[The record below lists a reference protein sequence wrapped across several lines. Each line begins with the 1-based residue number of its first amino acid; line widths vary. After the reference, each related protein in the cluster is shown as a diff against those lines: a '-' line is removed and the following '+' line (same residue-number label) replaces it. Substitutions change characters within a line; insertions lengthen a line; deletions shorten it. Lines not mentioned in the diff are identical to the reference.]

1 VTTDEENFVTRHGA
15 PCGSDG
21 KARVGDGIPQGRVR
35 RAAPVAG
42 AAVRTAGDAVV
53 VALRRKV
60 NGVDDPALAVR
71 TAERYAELL
80 GRSKG
85 ALMKAGQMLSF
96 VSMGPAVAPEFRSA
110 FQTALGRLRADAPPM
125 APALARAVLE
135 QELGQ
140 RAEDV
145 FAEFAW
151 EPLAAASI
159 GQVHA
164 ARLPDG
170 RRVAVK
176 VQYPG
181 VAAAIRADLKNTEL
195 IATFLSLLGGLSP
208 TRVRI
213 DMRGVAE
220 EIEARISEELDY
232 RREAANQREFAAL
245 YHGHPF
251 IHVPAVITELSGD
264 RVLTQELVEG
274 RPWREALSATQELRD
289 QWGEAIFRFLFGA
302 QNRFCLFHAD
312 PHPGNYLFHDDGSV
326 SFLDYGCVKRLRREQ
341 VSMMY
346 AILRACV
353 RGDVLGTWQASVEA
367 GFFRSTDR
375 ITPEEVYDYWRHSC
389 EMYWGEQPFTVTPE
403 TADGVIESKYSP
415 TGSSANASR
424 HVSAPGENATLARLE
439 VGVTSVLAELH
450 ATNYWDTMAA
460 ELFEDA
466 PPVTTMG
473 KLDQAFFEQQRQ
485 VAGGA

>member
-1 VTTDEENFVTRHGA
+1 VTQRGA
-15 PCGSDG
+15 RAGSDG
-21 KARVGDGIPQGRVR
+21 KAEDGDGIPQGRVR
-35 RAAPVAG
+35 RVAPVAG
-42 AAVRTAGDAVV
+42 AAARTAGDAVV

-60 NGVDDPALAVR
+60 TGVDDPGLAVR
-71 TAERYAELL
+71 SAERYAELL

-96 VSMGPAVAPEFRSA
+96 VSMGSAVSAEFQSA

-125 APALARAVLE
+125 APNLARAVLE
-135 QELGQ
+135 HELGQ

-181 VAAAIRADLKNTEL
+181 VAAAIRADLRNTEL

-208 TRVRI
+208 RRMRV
-213 DMRGVAE
+213 DMRGIAE
-220 EIEARISEELDY
+220 EIEVRISEELDY
-232 RREAANQREFAAL
+232 RREAANQTEFAAL
-245 YHGHPF
+245 YDGHPF
-251 IHVPAVITELSGD
+251 IHVPAVIAELSGD
-264 RVLTQELVEG
+264 RVLTQELVDG

-289 QWGEAIFRFLFGA
+289 QWGEAIFRFLFGT
-302 QNRFCLFHAD
+302 QRRFCMFHAD

-326 SFLDYGCVKRLRREQ
+326 SFLDYGCVKRMRREQ

-375 ITPEEVYDYWRHSC
+375 ITPDEVYDYWRESC
-389 EMYWGEQPFTVTPE
+389 EMYWGEQPFTVTPA
-403 TADGVIESKYSP
+403 TANSVIESKYSP
-415 TGSSANASR
+415 TGSSANTAR

-439 VGVTSVLAELH
+439 VGVTCVLAELH
-450 ATNYWDTMAA
+450 ATNHWETMAA
-460 ELFEDA
+460 ELFDDA
-466 PPVTTMG
+466 PPVTAMG
-473 KLDQAFFEQQRQ
+473 RLDQAFFEQQRQ
-485 VAGGA
+485 VARGA